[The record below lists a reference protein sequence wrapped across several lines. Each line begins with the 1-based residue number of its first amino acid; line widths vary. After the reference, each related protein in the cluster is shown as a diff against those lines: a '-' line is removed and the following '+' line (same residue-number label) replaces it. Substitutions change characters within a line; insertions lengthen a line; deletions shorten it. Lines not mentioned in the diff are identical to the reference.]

1 MVAIALTRAAALAA
15 GTVVVAGT
23 VAAQPPPASPPA
35 GDELAV
41 RAQIQVLERV
51 LASAVGRSASAV
63 EGQVPAGG
71 PGLVLFA
78 GPIQVRGF
86 RLEGYGVFFDVEYPV
101 LRRSIVWSMQRLDP
115 LFELSLDIALQM
127 LRRQFPPDDLAPAG
141 RAGGRAAGRLSGS
154 RTTPLERVAG
164 GAPRPAPDPRYA
176 PGVAGD
182 GAAPATGRAVVD
194 PLRVYRQALQ
204 ASLTDALVL
213 GGAALGA
220 MLPEDALLTVGARDA
235 TGLDGRD
242 GRLRVAARDLAAFRE
257 GRITLEEA
265 RERVEAFGF

>member
-23 VAAQPPPASPPA
+23 VAAQPQPAAPPA

-41 RAQIQVLERV
+41 RTQIQALERV
-51 LASAVGRSASAV
+51 LAGAVRRSAGAV

-86 RLEGYGVFFDVEYPV
+86 RLEDYGVFFDVEYPV

-115 LFELSLDIALQM
+115 FELSLDIALQM
-127 LRRQFPPDDLAPAG
+127 LRRQFPPADLPPAG
-141 RAGGRAAGRLSGS
+141 RAGGRAAGGLAGS
-154 RTTPLERVAG
+154 RSTPLERVAG
-164 GAPRPAPDPRYA
+164 GAPRPSPDSRYA
-176 PGVAGD
+176 PSVGGD
-182 GAAPATGRAVVD
+182 GAGPATGRVVVD

-204 ASLTDALVL
+204 VSLTDALVL

-220 MLPEDALLTVGARDA
+220 LLPEDALLTVGARDA

-242 GRLRVAARDLAAFRE
+242 GRLRVAARDLVAFRE
-257 GRITLEEA
+257 GGMTLEEA